1 MLVESIL
8 APVARLGIIMAV
20 VRHVKL
26 ASGRP
31 GARKRPAERTALN
44 AVIIGGK
51 GILDKASSILDSLSS
66 MNVDLRLTG
75 VVCMRKQDLPERVGT
90 DVDVH
95 LVSNYRKF
103 VREHPPDLVI
113 LATRN
118 RRLHQDLLRIVPT
131 KTRILDSFA
140 LEALQNLK
148 RVSGQLGTTEK
159 KLHTVEVMKQVL
171 MAGSEVSTMV
181 IDENFRVV
189 DINNIILT
197 KTRMT
202 RKGCLGRACHWVIN
216 RSMEPCFRMGG
227 RCPATEVFET
237 GRSTHSVKEERR
249 EDGSTRYYTIS
260 TYPLPEDEEG
270 RKSVLIVWKDVTT
283 GLARVLDRQARN
295 MRQNF
300 THVLHQDKMT
310 ALGKLAA
317 AAVHDI
323 NNPIQ
328 GILTFAKLMK
338 EALDTNSISAEQ
350 IQRFRTYLELIA
362 TESSRC
368 GEILKSL
375 LSFARLGTLQK
386 SAVELNPLLDEIL
399 LLIGNRLELQGIVL
413 TRVMP
418 DGVPAV
424 HGDRN
429 QIKQVLLNL
438 MLNSVEAM
446 PEGGVI
452 TVSVETGHN
461 SDRVKVTVS
470 DTGTGIPKAVQ
481 PQVFEPFVTTK
492 EIGKGVGLGLSVA
505 YGIVAQHGGMLEM
518 QSEEGKGTKFVVTL
532 PAYRMSRQEPGIDRR
547 S

>member
-1 MLVESIL
+1 
-8 APVARLGIIMAV
+8 MAV
-20 VRHVKL
+20 VRQKKL
-26 ASGRP
+26 PSGKAAASR
-31 GARKRPAERTALN
+31 RHAERPALN

-51 GILDKASSILDSLSS
+51 GILDKAGSILDSLSP

-75 VVCMRKQDLPERVGT
+75 VVCTRKQDLPEHAGMDARVP
-90 DVDVH
+90 V
-95 LVSNYRKF
+95 VSHYRKF
-103 VREHPPDLVI
+103 LREHPPDLVI
-113 LATRN
+113 LATRD
-118 RRLHQDLLRIVPT
+118 RRMHQDLLRIVPT
-131 KTRILDSFA
+131 KTRVLDSFA
-140 LEALQNLK
+140 LEAFQNLK

-197 KTRMT
+197 KTKMS
-202 RKGCLGRACHWVIN
+202 RKGCLGRACHWVVN
-216 RSMEPCFRMGG
+216 RSMEPCHRLGG
-227 RCPATEVFET
+227 GCPALEVFQT
-237 GRSTHSVKEERR
+237 GHSTHSVREERR
-249 EDGSTRYYTIS
+249 DDGSTRYYTIS
-260 TYPLPEDEEG
+260 AYPLPEDEKG

-283 GLARVLDRQARN
+283 GLAQVLDRQARN
-295 MRQNF
+295 LRQNF
-300 THVLHQDKMT
+300 THILHQDKMT

-338 EALDTNSISAEQ
+338 ETLDTNKISPDQ

-386 SAVELNPLLDEIL
+386 TAVELDPLLDEIL
-399 LLIGNRLELQGIVL
+399 LLIGNRLELQSIAMK
-413 TRVMP
+413 RVVAGKP
-418 DGVPAV
+418 PAV

-438 MLNSVEAM
+438 MLNAVEAM

-452 TVSVETGHN
+452 TVAIQTIHN
-461 SDRVKVTVS
+461 PDRVRITVS

-505 YGIVAQHGGMLEM
+505 YGIVAQHGGLLEM
-518 QSEEGKGTKFVVTL
+518 QSEEGRGATFVVTL
-532 PAYRMSRQEPGIDRR
+532 PAYRRGRLEAEIVPQT
-547 S
+547 